1 MKDEMSSLTLAEFFD
16 RVTGK
21 FSAYPSLAFV
31 GKDSILYSE
40 FKARVDALKLFLL
53 QRGIQKG
60 HKVVLLGEN
69 SPNWGIAYFAV
80 TTIGAI
86 VVPILSDFPE
96 SDINHIIRHSEANGA
111 IIQDKFYN
119 SLDLSALEN
128 IPLIISLDN
137 FEALK
142 DDKPKGKSG
151 KKVKADFDIFVKKSP
166 SAEEI
171 KLFKKAADKIYENDL
186 AEILYT
192 SGTTGHSKGVMLTHK
207 NIVSNALLGP
217 ELIGGLPEGCIILT
231 VLPLAHA
238 YGCTTAFLGG
248 LSVGANIFFLDR
260 KPSPKILM
268 DALQIVRPQIVTGV
282 PLIFEKIYHKKVVP
296 EISSR
301 QTLRWISKVNLGR
314 KFLYRKIGKRILT
327 SFGGRLISFVFGGA
341 SINNEVELFLREA
354 KIPFAVGYGLSE
366 AAPLV
371 SGDFYTNLKFGSI
384 GRIPKEIEVKIGEPK
399 KETGVGEI
407 MVKGPNVMKGYY
419 KNPGETAKVLS
430 KDGWLGTG
438 DLGYLDS
445 DGFLFIKGRQ
455 KNVYVGPSGENIYPE
470 IIEDKL
476 RESLFV
482 EESLV
487 FVEDDK
493 IMARIYLD
501 YDYLETALNTSH
513 HEIRPTDIEN
523 ILERIRKETNE
534 KLPSFSQIKK
544 IWEQMEPFEKTPT
557 NKIKRVLYV
566 PDYFSK

>member
-1 MKDEMSSLTLAEFFD
+1 MKAEMSSLTLSVFFEH
-16 RVTGK
+16 VTKK
-21 FSAYPSLAFV
+21 FSTYPSLAFV
-31 GKDSILYSE
+31 GKESIPYSQL
-40 FKARVDALKLFLL
+40 KNSVDELKLYLL
-53 QRGIQKG
+53 KNGVQNGQKII
-60 HKVVLLGEN
+60 LLGEN
-69 SPNWGIAYFAV
+69 SPNWGAAYFAV
-80 TTIGAI
+80 TTIGAV

-111 IIQDKFYN
+111 IVQEKFYH
-119 SLDLSALEN
+119 SLDLKALEN
-128 IPLIISLDN
+128 IPLILSLDN
-137 FEALK
+137 FNPLK
-142 DDKPKGKSG
+142 DEVTRSKRITQETADYSPTQIKSFTVEET
-151 KKVKADFDIFVKKSP
+151 KLLEKAGN
-166 SAEEI
+166 AI
-171 KLFKKAADKIYENDL
+171 KENDL

-217 ELIGGLPEGCIILT
+217 EVIGGLPEGCIILT

-238 YGCTTAFLGG
+238 YGCTTALLGG

-268 DALQIVRPQIVTGV
+268 DALQIVRPQVVTGV

-301 QTLRWISKVNLGR
+301 QTLRWISKLNLGR
-314 KFLYRKIGKRILT
+314 KFLYRKVGKKILS

-366 AAPLV
+366 ASPLV
-371 SGDFYTNLKFGSI
+371 SGDYYTNLKFGSI
-384 GRIPKEIEVKIGEPK
+384 GRIPDGIEVRIDNQK
-399 KETGVGEI
+399 KDTGVGEI
-407 MVKGPNVMKGYY
+407 MVKGSNVMRGYY
-419 KNPGETAKVLS
+419 KNSDETARVLS
-430 KDGWLGTG
+430 KDSWLRTG
-438 DLGYLDS
+438 DLGYLDKE
-445 DGFLFIKGRQ
+445 GYLFIKGRQ

-482 EESLV
+482 EEALV
-487 FVEDDK
+487 YVEEDK
-493 IMARIYLD
+493 IIARIYPD
-501 YDYLETALNTSH
+501 YEYMESVLNTAH
-513 HEIRPTDIEN
+513 HEIQSGDIEN

-534 KLPSFSQIKK
+534 KLPAFSQIKK

>member
-1 MKDEMSSLTLAEFFD
+1 MKAEMSSLTLSVFFD
-16 RVTGK
+16 HVTEK
-21 FSAYPSLAFV
+21 FSSFPSLAFV
-31 GKDSILYSE
+31 GKDSIPYSQL
-40 FKARVDALKLFLL
+40 KNKVDRLKLYLL
-53 QRGIQKG
+53 KNGIQKG
-60 HKVVLLGEN
+60 QKIILLGEN
-69 SPNWGIAYFAV
+69 SPNWGVAYFAI
-80 TTIGAI
+80 TTIGAV

-111 IIQDKFYN
+111 IVQEKFYH
-119 SLDLSALEN
+119 SLDLKALEN
-128 IPLIISLDN
+128 IPLILSLDN
-137 FEALK
+137 FNPLK
-142 DDKPKGKSG
+142 DEVTRSKRSSQETSDYSPTQIKPLT
-151 KKVKADFDIFVKKSP
+151 
-166 SAEEI
+166 AEELKLLEKAGNAI
-171 KLFKKAADKIYENDL
+171 KENDL

-217 ELIGGLPEGCIILT
+217 EVIGGLPEGCVILT

-238 YGCTTAFLGG
+238 YGCTTALLGG

-268 DALQIVRPQIVTGV
+268 DALQIVRPQVVTGV

-301 QTLRWISKVNLGR
+301 QTLRWISKLNLGR
-314 KFLYRKIGKRILT
+314 KFLYRKVGRKILN

-366 AAPLV
+366 ASPLV
-371 SGDFYTNLKFGSI
+371 SGDYYTNLKFGSI
-384 GRIPKEIEVKIGEPK
+384 GRIPDGIEVRIDNQK
-399 KETGVGEI
+399 KDTGVGEI
-407 MVKGPNVMKGYY
+407 MVKGSNVMKGYY
-419 KNPGETAKVLS
+419 KNSDETARVLS
-430 KDGWLGTG
+430 KDGWLKSG
-438 DLGYLDS
+438 DLGYLDEE
-445 DGFLFIKGRQ
+445 GYLFIKGRQ

-482 EESLV
+482 EEALV
-487 FVEDDK
+487 YVEEDK
-493 IMARIYLD
+493 IIARIYPD
-501 YDYLETALNTSH
+501 YEYMESVLNTTH
-513 HEIRPTDIEN
+513 HEIQSGDIEN

-534 KLPSFSQIKK
+534 KLPAFSQIKK

>member
-1 MKDEMSSLTLAEFFD
+1 MKVEMSSLTLSVFFD
-16 RVTGK
+16 HITEK
-21 FSAYPSLAFV
+21 FSSFPSLAFV
-31 GKDSILYSE
+31 GQESIPYSQL
-40 FKARVDALKLFLL
+40 KNKVDRLKLYLL
-53 QRGIQKG
+53 KSGIQKG
-60 HKVVLLGEN
+60 QKIILLGEN
-69 SPNWGIAYFAV
+69 SPNWGVAYFAI
-80 TTIGAI
+80 TTIGAV

-111 IIQDKFYN
+111 IVQEKFYH
-119 SLDLSALEN
+119 SLDLKALEN
-128 IPLIISLDN
+128 IPLILSLDN
-137 FEALK
+137 FNPLK
-142 DDKPKGKSG
+142 DEATRSKRGSQETSDYSPTQIKPLT
-151 KKVKADFDIFVKKSP
+151 
-166 SAEEI
+166 AEELKLLEKAGNAI
-171 KLFKKAADKIYENDL
+171 KENDL

-217 ELIGGLPEGCIILT
+217 EVIGGLPEGCVILT

-238 YGCTTAFLGG
+238 YGCTTALLGG

-268 DALQIVRPQIVTGV
+268 DALQIVRPQVVTGV

-301 QTLRWISKVNLGR
+301 QTLRWISKLNLGR
-314 KFLYRKIGKRILT
+314 KFLYRKVGRKILN

-366 AAPLV
+366 ASPLV
-371 SGDFYTNLKFGSI
+371 SGDYYTNLKFGSI
-384 GRIPKEIEVKIGEPK
+384 GRIPDGIEVRIDNQK
-399 KETGVGEI
+399 KDTRVGEI
-407 MVKGPNVMKGYY
+407 MVKGSNVMKGYY
-419 KNPGETAKVLS
+419 KNSDETARVLS
-430 KDGWLGTG
+430 KDGWLKSG
-438 DLGYLDS
+438 DLGYLDEE
-445 DGFLFIKGRQ
+445 GYLFIKGRQ

-482 EESLV
+482 EEALV
-487 FVEDDK
+487 YVEEDK
-493 IMARIYLD
+493 IIARIYPD
-501 YDYLETALNTSH
+501 YEYMESVLNTTH
-513 HEIRPTDIEN
+513 HEIQSGDIEN

-534 KLPSFSQIKK
+534 KLPAFSQIKK

>member
-1 MKDEMSSLTLAEFFD
+1 MKAEMSSLTLSVFFD
-16 RVTGK
+16 CVTEK
-21 FSAYPSLAFV
+21 FSTYPSLAFV
-31 GKDSILYSE
+31 GKESITYSQL
-40 FKARVDALKLFLL
+40 KNSVNILKLYLL
-53 QRGIQKG
+53 KSGIQKG
-60 HKVVLLGEN
+60 QKVILLGEN
-69 SPNWGIAYFAV
+69 SPNWGVAYFAI
-80 TTIGAI
+80 TTTGAI

-111 IIQDKFYN
+111 IVQDKFYH
-119 SLDLSALEN
+119 SLDLKALEN
-128 IPLIISLDN
+128 IPLILSLDN
-137 FEALK
+137 FNPLK
-142 DDKPKGKSG
+142 DEVSKSKRSTRETADYSPTQIKPITEEE
-151 KKVKADFDIFVKKSP
+151 KKLLKKTRDEI
-166 SAEEI
+166 EEN
-171 KLFKKAADKIYENDL
+171 EL

-207 NIVSNALLGP
+207 NIVSNGLLGP
-217 ELIGGLPEGCIILT
+217 EVIGGLPEGCVILT

-282 PLIFEKIYHKKVVP
+282 PLIFEKIYHKKVIP

-301 QTLRWISKVNLGR
+301 KTLRWISKINLGR
-314 KFLYRKIGKRILT
+314 KFLYRKVGKKILS

-366 AAPLV
+366 ASPLV
-371 SGDFYTNLKFGSI
+371 SGDYYTNLKFGSI
-384 GRIPKEIEVKIGEPK
+384 GRIPDGIEVRIDNQK
-399 KETGVGEI
+399 KDTGVGEI
-407 MVKGPNVMKGYY
+407 MVKGTNVMKGYY
-419 KNPGETAKVLS
+419 KNPDETARVLS
-430 KDGWLGTG
+430 KDGWLRTG
-438 DLGYLDS
+438 DLGYLDEE
-445 DGFLFIKGRQ
+445 GYLFIKGRQ
-455 KNVYVGPSGENIYPE
+455 KNVYVGPSGENIFPE

-482 EESLV
+482 EEALV
-487 FVEDDK
+487 YVEEDK
-493 IMARIYLD
+493 IIARIYSD
-501 YDYLETALNTSH
+501 YEYMESVLNTAH
-513 HEIRPTDIEN
+513 HEIQSGDIEN

-534 KLPSFSQIKK
+534 KLPAFSQIKK